1 MVVLESG
8 VLPSREK
15 KYLVVRFDVE
25 FDLFSGEGADSGL
38 EGAVSWVGS
47 FAMRRQTRT
56 AAEMQGWRRGTHLIN
71 ILGGARSWSKAR

>member
-1 MVVLESG
+1 VVVLESG

-38 EGAVSWVGS
+38 EGGC
-47 FAMRRQTRT
+47 
-56 AAEMQGWRRGTHLIN
+56 
-71 ILGGARSWSKAR
+71 